1 MKSHATLYKIEV
13 HSSTFLFTAHNYD
26 FEKDTLHIVP
36 ENQIQKKKIKKLIL
50 FSTEIKLR

>member
-36 ENQIQKKKIKKLIL
+36 ENQIQK
-50 FSTEIKLR
+50 TNN